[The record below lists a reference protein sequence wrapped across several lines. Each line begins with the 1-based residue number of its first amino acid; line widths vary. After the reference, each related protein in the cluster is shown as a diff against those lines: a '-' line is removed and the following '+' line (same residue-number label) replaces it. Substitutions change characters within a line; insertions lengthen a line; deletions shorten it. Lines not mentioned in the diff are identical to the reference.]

1 MSCLPEIPMSLVFT
15 WQAQEQGIRLNTMSP
30 VVFIGL
36 CQTHDV
42 LPARILYLF
51 CRYVEDT
58 RLCRSQYYIS
68 RNIYKPITQG
78 LCLTEFWISL
88 VVTSKTYGCVRPNAI
103 SPRIIYMPLTQSSCL
118 SEFLISLC
126 PDFKDTKLWR
136 PEYCI
141 SPIIY
146 YYANARH
153 KVRACQNSE
162 SPLSRRQ
169 WHMVVSAWIVARA
182 WMYSKC
188 LCVYAKGCVGLNFV
202 SCLHCVKN
210 TRLCMPKFCIFRSR
224 QKQNV
229 AFALISYL
237 LS

>member
-1 MSCLPEIPMSLVFT
+1 M
-15 WQAQEQGIRLNTMSP
+15 
-30 VVFIGL
+30 
-36 CQTHDV
+36 
-42 LPARILYLF
+42 
-51 CRYVEDT
+51 
-58 RLCRSQYYIS
+58 
-68 RNIYKPITQG
+68 
-78 LCLTEFWISL
+78 
-88 VVTSKTYGCVRPNAI
+88 SKTYVCVRPNAI

-146 YYANARH
+146 YYASARH

-169 WHMVVSAWIVARA
+169 WHMVVSAWISYLPFYIHQRYSVARA
-182 WMYSKC
+182 WMYSEC
-188 LCVYAKGCVGLNFV
+188 LRVYAKGCVGLNFV

-210 TRLCMPKFCIFRSR
+210 TWLCMPKFRIFRSR

-229 AFALISYL
+229 VFALISYL
-237 LS
+237 RALIIVFINKTEDVKFRHFKVV